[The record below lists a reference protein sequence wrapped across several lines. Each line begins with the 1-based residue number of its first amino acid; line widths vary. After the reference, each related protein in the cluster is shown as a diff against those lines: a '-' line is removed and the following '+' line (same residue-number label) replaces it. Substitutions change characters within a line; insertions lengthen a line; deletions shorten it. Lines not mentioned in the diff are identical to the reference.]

1 MFQLY
6 GPERGHRTSRELSV
20 WLCERSRDNALCSE
34 KEANMTTRHDTNWL
48 FIELNRGFV
57 VEVLSDDD
65 WMTLC
70 GVPESLPSL
79 KPFARSKRSTTS
91 IIIFFLSYYRSKRT
105 SLTIK
110 LKLAKIWKKCKARER
125 DGARGERIANSIG
138 TWVSNNI
145 SYSLGSCIFHFFF
158 ARVHKVYYPPWECGV
173 MGILSCTSRCF
184 EIALISLMISH
195 VSERQW
201 DASIYWTHSTH
212 ALFERSLD
220 RFYYRIFR
228 VARRY
233 SIAVP
238 TVQLGS
244 ECRRVNG
251 WWHSTS
257 NWVAIGII
265 YLLIVER
272 IYRENSFCK
281 YPKNQTKQTQKS
293 HHQGKRP

>member
-20 WLCERSRDNALCSE
+20 WLCERARDNALCSE
-34 KEANMTTRHDTNWL
+34 KEVNMTTRHDTNWL

-70 GVPESLPSL
+70 GVPESSPPL

-91 IIIFFLSYYRSKRT
+91 IILFSSAITAANERPWQLNWNLRKYGKNVKLASEMERGGNVSRIVSALEWVIIFHTRLGHASFTSFFRARSQSLLSSVRMRSDGN
-105 SLTIK
+105 IK
-110 LKLAKIWKKCKARER
+110 L
-125 DGARGERIANSIG
+125 
-138 TWVSNNI
+138 T
-145 SYSLGSCIFHFFF
+145 
-158 ARVHKVYYPPWECGV
+158 P
-173 MGILSCTSRCF
+173 CTSRCF
-184 EIALISLMISH
+184 EIALISLTISH

-201 DASIYWTHSTH
+201 DASIYWTRSIH

-220 RFYYRIFR
+220 RFYYRISR

-233 SIAVP
+233 SLAVP

-251 WWHSTS
+251 WWWHSAS

-272 IYRENSFCK
+272 IYRENSFC
-281 YPKNQTKQTQKS
+281 
-293 HHQGKRP
+293 